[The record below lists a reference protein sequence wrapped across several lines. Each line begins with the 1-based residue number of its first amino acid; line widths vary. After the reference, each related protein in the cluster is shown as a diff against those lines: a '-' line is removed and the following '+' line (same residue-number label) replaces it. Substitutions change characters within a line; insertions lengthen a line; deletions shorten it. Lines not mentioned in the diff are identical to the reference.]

1 MKLHEDRDAFLY
13 MIEEMHKRTGQR
25 EDVLEKDYYVVLFL
39 KELEQMQA
47 EGLPAYFKGGTA
59 LYKAL
64 KTTKRFSEDIDLSVD
79 TRDCSRSQ
87 NGKRLEKAAKKYQ
100 ALPRNTELGRTNRPE
115 VVAIYSYEPLVKYQ
129 VDDVLNRFGTI
140 MVEATSFTISE
151 PVEEM
156 EISAL
161 LYELASEEEKEKL
174 RDVYGMEPFMV
185 KTITLER
192 VFVDKLFAAEAYLR
206 SAAIEKKAF
215 EAAKHIYDL
224 SVMRGHE
231 KIIRLLEDEDLLG
244 RLLDIRMEE
253 EKGGFTFDDVC
264 DEACKKLIRR
274 HPHVFGDATADTPEQ
289 VLTTWDAVKR
299 QEKQQ
304 KSTGRAMA
312 DVADALPA
320 LWRAEKIQS
329 KAAKDGFDWED
340 WRGPREKLNEEIGEL
355 DEAIAAGG
363 DIESELGDVLATV
376 VNLARHLGIDPEKAL
391 GGACDR
397 FVARYSRMEELAGDK
412 PLAEHSPDERE
423 AFWEKA
429 KAEQSHS

>member
-1 MKLHEDRDAFLY
+1 MVNFQYKEHYTIQDFRRIMELLREPDGCPWDRVQPHESIRRNML
-13 MIEEMHKRTGQR
+13 EEAYEAVAAIDHGDMDNLR
-25 EDVLEKDYYVVLFL
+25 EELGDLQMQVLFH
-39 KELEQMQA
+39 A
-47 EGLPAYFKGGTA
+47 
-59 LYKAL
+59 
-64 KTTKRFSEDIDLSVD
+64 
-79 TRDCSRSQ
+79 
-87 NGKRLEKAAKKYQ
+87 
-100 ALPRNTELGRTNRPE
+100 
-115 VVAIYSYEPLVKYQ
+115 
-129 VDDVLNRFGTI
+129 
-140 MVEATSFTISE
+140 
-151 PVEEM
+151 
-156 EISAL
+156 
-161 LYELASEEEKEKL
+161 
-174 RDVYGMEPFMV
+174 
-185 KTITLER
+185 
-192 VFVDKLFAAEAYLR
+192 
-206 SAAIEKKAF
+206 
-215 EAAKHIYDL
+215 
-224 SVMRGHE
+224 
-231 KIIRLLEDEDLLG
+231 
-244 RLLDIRMEE
+244 RMEE
-253 EKGGFTFDDVC
+253 EKGGFNFDDVC
-264 DEACKKLIRR
+264 DEACQKLIRR

-397 FVARYSRMEELAGDK
+397 FVARYSRMEELTGDK